1 MTLKSVFVPHLNQN
15 IVFGRKRPVPGGY
28 CLKLRN
34 YLRASLPTPP
44 TSADYTGKAQSSLA
58 NIYGNDTLGDCVVAG
73 GYHIVGVETGNAGNQ
88 FTATSAQIIKDYSA
102 IGGYVPGNPNTDQ
115 GCDEKTALGYW
126 TSHGFAD
133 GTKLLGWL
141 AVDPTNKTEMMQALY
156 LFENLYFGIELPD
169 AWINPFPSA
178 NGFTWNVAGTADPQN
193 GHCFT
198 GDTKI
203 SLLDGRELSFSDL
216 ASGKAGESFWVYSC
230 DSTGN
235 VVAGHAHSVR
245 LTRKNAELVK
255 VTLDNGEPI
264 RCTPDHRFLMR
275 DGTYQEASRLKADD
289 SLMPLYRRE
298 NENGYEEFSNPRT
311 GGWRQTYTTVAFGVG
326 GHGRGLVAHHYDFNK
341 HNNSPDNLIPMT
353 RSAHR
358 RLHEETSAIL
368 KTYSQSNAGREKSRN
383 LMRELWANPQWRAK
397 MNATIIERTSSG
409 GLATAKAGH
418 GFRGMDPNKLHD
430 ITHENGLKSI
440 ERLTSPENLSKADDA
455 RRKKLVTDPEYRA
468 SQIRVSIENLK
479 KAQGLPLTQ
488 KQIEARRAN
497 IVKASEVRRVTQ
509 SAPYNHKVVSV
520 EPAGFEDVYD
530 LMVDEHHNFA
540 LSSGVFVHN
549 CIIGAGY
556 NSNGVT
562 VDTWGMLGTLTWAA
576 IAEYCVQSAGGELY
590 VMLTPDQL
598 AKGATTAPNGVAWN
612 QLITDFDSL
621 GGNVPVPTPP
631 APTPPAPT
639 PPAPTPPA
647 PVTTVTLAQA
657 QAWAISGLQKTRWSV
672 IPRTQAETLV
682 RNSLA
687 SNWPAGH
694 K

>member
-34 YLRASLPTPP
+34 YLQASLPTPP

-169 AWINPFPSA
+169 AWITPFPSA
-178 NGFTWNVAGTADPQN
+178 NGFTWDVAGSPDPEN
-193 GHCFT
+193 GH
-198 GDTKI
+198 
-203 SLLDGRELSFSDL
+203 
-216 ASGKAGESFWVYSC
+216 
-230 DSTGN
+230 
-235 VVAGHAHSVR
+235 
-245 LTRKNAELVK
+245 
-255 VTLDNGEPI
+255 
-264 RCTPDHRFLMR
+264 
-275 DGTYQEASRLKADD
+275 
-289 SLMPLYRRE
+289 
-298 NENGYEEFSNPRT
+298 
-311 GGWRQTYTTVAFGVG
+311 
-326 GHGRGLVAHHYDFNK
+326 
-341 HNNSPDNLIPMT
+341 
-353 RSAHR
+353 
-358 RLHEETSAIL
+358 
-368 KTYSQSNAGREKSRN
+368 
-383 LMRELWANPQWRAK
+383 
-397 MNATIIERTSSG
+397 
-409 GLATAKAGH
+409 
-418 GFRGMDPNKLHD
+418 
-430 ITHENGLKSI
+430 
-440 ERLTSPENLSKADDA
+440 
-455 RRKKLVTDPEYRA
+455 
-468 SQIRVSIENLK
+468 
-479 KAQGLPLTQ
+479 
-488 KQIEARRAN
+488 
-497 IVKASEVRRVTQ
+497 
-509 SAPYNHKVVSV
+509 
-520 EPAGFEDVYD
+520 
-530 LMVDEHHNFA
+530 
-540 LSSGVFVHN
+540 

-576 IAEYCVQSAGGELY
+576 IQKYCVQSAGGELY

-647 PVTTVTLAQA
+647 PTPPAPVTTVTLAQA